1 MSISDQFTPA
11 ELEALIAGET
21 VSKSTK
27 VEAVT
32 PANKNSNKSVEVSE
46 EQRPTTFTPKA
57 SIPINSRT
65 PVSRPQ
71 IKDQSGKIVSSEKV
85 VTPSKG
91 NFDRIDADLKEARE
105 AAEAQDRAQRDI
117 KKVASPENLLNR
129 LNAQHRLITK
139 MQKEIKALKEG
150 K

>member
-1 MSISDQFTPA
+1 MSTQSQFTPS

-32 PANKNSNKSVEVSE
+32 PANKNIEISE
-46 EQRPTTFTPKA
+46 EQRPTTFKPST

-65 PVSRPQ
+65 PVTRPQ
-71 IKDQSGKIVSSEKV
+71 IKDQSGKIVSADSV

-91 NFDRIDADLKEARE
+91 TFDRIDEDLREARE
-105 AAEAQDRAQRDI
+105 AAEAQDKAQRDI
-117 KKVASPENLLNR
+117 KRVASPENLLNR

-139 MQKEIKALKEG
+139 MQKELKALKED

>member
-1 MSISDQFTPA
+1 MSNINDLYTPA

-21 VSKSTK
+21 VSKTVKEST
-27 VEAVT
+27 A
-32 PANKNSNKSVEVSE
+32 ANRIKENPVVSE
-46 EQRPTTFTPKA
+46 EQRPSTFSPKS

-65 PVSRPQ
+65 PVSRPV
-71 IKDQSGKIVSSEKV
+71 IKDQSGKRVSSDHV

-91 NFDRIDADLKEARE
+91 TFDRIDEDLKEARE

-117 KKVASPENLLNR
+117 KRVASPENLLNR

-139 MQKEIKALKEG
+139 MQKELKALKG
-150 K
+150 QG

>member
-1 MSISDQFTPA
+1 MSTQSQFTPS

-27 VEAVT
+27 VETVT
-32 PANKNSNKSVEVSE
+32 PAIKTIDISE
-46 EQRPTTFTPKA
+46 EQRATSFSPST

-65 PVSRPQ
+65 AVSRPV
-71 IKDQSGKIVSSEKV
+71 IKDQSGKRVSSDHI

-91 NFDRIDADLKEARE
+91 TFDRIDEDLKEARE

-139 MQKEIKALKEG
+139 MQKELKALKEQS
-150 K
+150 